1 MKESTVLGSSRV
13 ILTLYLP
20 CGLSTVVYDRL
31 RRKSTVPKKIARFF
45 LPWLSI
51 RIKSLREDMM
61 TVYHVF
67 MAV

>member
-13 ILTLYLP
+13 ILTLHLP

-45 LPWLSI
+45 FTLA
-51 RIKSLREDMM
+51 K
-61 TVYHVF
+61 H
-67 MAV
+67 